1 MGTLSN
7 CLSVCLSL
15 SLSLFPSLLLCTI
28 PHIQEHNFITWVLSP
43 SVCLSVCLSPSFLL
57 CTIPHI
63 QEHNFITWVL
73 SPSVCLSVSILL
85 IMHNT
90 TYLGAQFY
98 NMGTQHGN
106 LHHSP
111 VTTSRVTYFIMWVN
125 SGTCDSRSYKLQE
138 RGKNMFHHLHLRYYH
153 HISSP
158 TPLPP
163 LVTRIP
169 STSSPPPTRSHQQH
183 HQHVDTTTTNILSPT
198 PPTSRH

>member
-1 MGTLSN
+1 MGTLSL
-7 CLSVCLSL
+7 CLSVCLPPSYYAQYHIFRSIILLHGYSL
-15 SLSLFPSLLLCTI
+15 QLSVCLSVCLSLFPSLLLCTI

-43 SVCLSVCLSPSFLL
+43 SVCLSVCLS
-57 CTIPHI
+57 
-63 QEHNFITWVL
+63 
-73 SPSVCLSVSILL
+73 VSLLL

-90 TYLGAQFY
+90 TYLGASFY
-98 NMGTQHGN
+98 KMGTQHGN

-158 TPLPP
+158 APLPP
-163 LVTRIP
+163 LVTHIP